1 MSDKFYRISIERLF
15 QWILNEEKEG
25 RILGIYKENIFTPPI
40 ENPFK
45 LERYGQ
51 VLETPL
57 GVAAGPHTQMAQNI
71 IAAWLTGS
79 RYIELKTVQTLD
91 ELEVT
96 KPCIEME
103 DEGYNCEWS
112 QELKIKDSFDE
123 YLNAWILI
131 HVLKH
136 KFGWNNSEL
145 GLIFNMSVGY
155 NLEGILK
162 PNVQWFFDKMNDCSV
177 ELEEKISKL
186 EKLYPPI
193 RGIKIPNQ
201 ISNNITLSTMHGC
214 PANEIESIGKYLIEN
229 RKLHTTIKLNPT
241 LLGKNRLRYILNEKV
256 GFDINVPDEAFEHD
270 LKYDD
275 AILIIKSLQKCADNS
290 GVQFSLKLTN
300 TLEAINTTNWL
311 PEKEKMVYAS
321 GRALHPISINVAKK
335 LQESFD
341 GKLDLSFSAGIDA
354 FNVAETLACN
364 LKPITVCTDLLKPGG
379 YLRMTQYFNELQKEF
394 DKVDAKNI
402 DEFIILK
409 GNKATVSDSGMANL
423 FGYADRVLDN
433 KAFHK
438 NSFPYQN
445 IKTSRQLTAYDCV
458 HAPCSETCAITQDV
472 SEYMWHTANG
482 NFERALHVIMKDNP
496 LPNITG
502 NVCDHICQTK
512 CTRMNYDN
520 SLLIRGIKRF
530 NSEEEKVDI
539 TSIVKEKNGLNV
551 AIIGAGPSGL
561 SSAYFLALE
570 GFNVNVYE
578 AKPFAGGMAS
588 DSIPFFRLTDAQI
601 KADVDLIKSLGV
613 NFNFNY
619 KVDLTR
625 FKTIKSENDF
635 IHIAVGAQSS
645 KLLNIHGENCE
656 GVFDQLTFLSKVRR
670 KETVNLG
677 KNVAIVGGGNSAI
690 DTARTANRL
699 VGVDGKVTVVY
710 RRTKLEMPA
719 DAEEIKALL
728 EEGIVLL
735 ELTAP
740 QKIEKENDK
749 LKFYLIKMELGEADI
764 SGRRK
769 PIEIPNS
776 EFSLFFDSIIP
787 AIGQEVKLK
796 FLENSKINLN
806 YETLETDIPNVFAGG
821 DAIRGADSLINAIAD
836 GKNIANEIF
845 KRAKAFS
852 GNQVQK
858 LEKLTFAEFQQKQA
872 IRVYGKSMP
881 EIALNERNNFE
892 LVHPSLSETEAIAE
906 ASRCLFCNDVC
917 NICVG
922 VCPNFANVS
931 FVATHEKIPIYR
943 IEKRNERFVSFV
955 ESYFTIEQKPQI
967 FNIGDFC
974 NECGN
979 CNTFCPTNDAPY
991 LTKPKFYLTE
1001 TSFDNE
1007 DNCYYL
1013 NDNNLVYKN
1022 NGIKQTL
1029 KIENDKLKYLS
1040 ESLEIEFNMSD
1051 YSLIETKVLDNN
1063 FTSIVTDKIAEMI
1076 FLIKNLNKK
1085 IVFN

>member
-25 RILGIYKENIFTPPI
+25 KIFGIYKENIFTPPTN
-40 ENPFK
+40 NPFEI
-45 LERYGQ
+45 ERYGQ
-51 VLETPL
+51 ILETPL

-71 IAAWLTGS
+71 VAAWLTGS

-123 YLNAWILI
+123 YLNAWIII
-131 HVLKH
+131 HILKH
-136 KFGWNNSEL
+136 KFGWENKEI
-145 GLIFNMSVGY
+145 GVIFNMSVGY

-162 PNVQWFFDKMNDCSV
+162 PNVQWFFDKMNDCSA

-193 RGIKIPNQ
+193 GEITIPKQ

-241 LLGKNRLRYILNEKV
+241 LLGKERLRYILNEKL

-275 AILIIKSLQKCADNS
+275 AILIIKSLQKSADNS

-321 GRALHPISINVAKK
+321 GRALHPISINVAKI

-354 FNVAETLACN
+354 FNVADTLACN

-379 YLRMTQYFNELQKEF
+379 YLRMTQYFTELQKEF
-394 DKVDAKNI
+394 DKVGAKNI
-402 DEFIILK
+402 DEFIISK
-409 GNKATVSDSGMANL
+409 GKKSTVNNSGMANL
-423 FGYADRVLDN
+423 FEYADRVLEN

-445 IKTSRQLTAYDCV
+445 IKTSRKLTAYDCV

-482 NFERALHVIMKDNP
+482 NFERALHAIMKDNP

-502 NVCDHICQTK
+502 NVCDHLCQTK

-530 NSEEEKVDI
+530 NSEKENVDI
-539 TSIVKEKNGLNV
+539 SSIVKDKNGLNV

-561 SSAYFLALE
+561 SSAFFLALE

-578 AKPFAGGMAS
+578 AKPFAGGMAA

-613 NFNFNY
+613 NFNFNH
-619 KVDLTR
+619 KVDS
-625 FKTIKSENDF
+625 KTFMLIQSQNDF
-635 IHIAVGAQSS
+635 IHIAVGAQNS
-645 KLLNIHGENCE
+645 KLLNIPGENYE
-656 GVFDQLTFLSKVRR
+656 GVFDQLNFLSKVRR
-670 KETVNLG
+670 KENVNLG
-677 KNVAIVGGGNSAI
+677 KNVAIIGGGNSAI
-690 DTARTANRL
+690 DAARTANRL
-699 VGVDGKVTVVY
+699 VGSDGKVTVVY
-710 RRTKLEMPA
+710 RRTKREMPA

-728 EEGIVLL
+728 EEGIELL

-740 QKIEKENDK
+740 LKIEKENGK
-749 LKFYLIKMELGEADI
+749 LKFNLIKMELGEEDK

-769 PIEIPNS
+769 PLEIPYS

-787 AIGQEVKLK
+787 AIGQEVKLD
-796 FLENSKINLN
+796 FLENSTLNLN

-836 GKNIANEIF
+836 GKNIAREII
-845 KRAKAFS
+845 KRATVIS
-852 GNQVQK
+852 GNQVQQ
-858 LEKLTFAEFQQKQA
+858 LEKLTSAEFQQKQA
-872 IRVYGKSMP
+872 VRVYGKPMP
-881 EIALNERNNFE
+881 EIALIHRNNFE
-892 LVHPSLSETEAIAE
+892 LVHPSLNETEAIAE

-922 VCPNFANVS
+922 VCPNFANVA
-931 FVATHEKIPIYR
+931 FEATPENIPIYR
-943 IEKRNERFVSFV
+943 IEKRDERFVSFV
-955 ESYFTIEQKPQI
+955 ENYFTIEQKPQI

-1013 NDNNLVYKN
+1013 SDNVLVYKN

-1051 YSLIETKVLDNN
+1051 YSVTETKVLNNN
-1063 FTSIVTDKIAEMI
+1063 FTSFVTDKVAEMI